1 MGTYDNKYLLLGSIK
16 QVFIMHIYSI
26 KKTAMK
32 KILQI
37 FTSFSFLFIYAASF
51 AQTAKPFAI
60 ADFKTAAWE
69 VNNNGSVYAFTVS
82 NPKGSVATDFE
93 FDWAMTSG
101 DDMNGHIKI
110 TKEAMKAAIVQNN
123 YFGPRLKNATL
134 TDKTTVWVS
143 QDVFTQLKKTGTA
156 KMDVGN
162 GGEIFTVVAN
172 DDNEDK
178 AAFNDNVMVKGNEKT
193 LVTMHIKNQDG
204 SRQLWIL
211 SNPQNPVIVKMDL
224 GWTIVLKSVN

>member
-1 MGTYDNKYLLLGSIK
+1 
-16 QVFIMHIYSI
+16 
-26 KKTAMK
+26 MK
-32 KILQI
+32 KIIQ
-37 FTSFSFLFIYAASF
+37 FTTALSLLFIYAAGV

-60 ADFKTAAWE
+60 ADFKKATWE
-69 VNNNGSVYAFTVS
+69 VNNNGSIYSFAVN

-101 DDMNGHIKI
+101 DDMSGHIKI
-110 TKEAMKAAIVQNN
+110 TKEAMKAAIAQNN
-123 YFGPRLKNATL
+123 YFGPRLKNAIL
-134 TDKTTVWVS
+134 TDKTTVWIS

-162 GGEIFTVVAN
+162 GGETFTVVAN

-178 AAFNDNVMVKGNEKT
+178 AAFSDNVIVKGSDKA
-193 LVTMHIKNQDG
+193 LVTMHVKNQDG

-211 SNPQNPVIVKMDL
+211 NNLQNPIIVKMDL